1 MGRTLRVQI
10 SFISSLGEIFWAV
23 CHELWLWGVRC
34 AEKQNR
40 KLLEQ
45 LEEQKKRL
53 RMQTQQ
59 QSGTTTVTAGLV
71 VLPSVSL
78 VLRV

>member
-1 MGRTLRVQI
+1 VSAIVLTIL
-10 SFISSLGEIFWAV
+10 
-23 CHELWLWGVRC
+23 

-40 KLLEQ
+40 KILEQ

-59 QSGTTTVTAGLV
+59 HNAG
-71 VLPSVSL
+71 SAAAG
-78 VLRV
+78 